1 MEAQKYR
8 DENGKLILKRVVNRS
23 PMNQNKEVRGDKRYY
38 FQASLDYNRLF
49 AHAHR
54 VGVFGMVYQEEKTD
68 VNFDSS
74 DLIGSIPRRNLA
86 YSGRFYLCL

>member
-54 VGVFGMVYQEEKTD
+54 VGVFGMDTKRKRRM
-68 VNFDSS
+68 
-74 DLIGSIPRRNLA
+74 LISTPVI
-86 YSGRFYLCL
+86 